1 MKPFFEHEKGV
12 LYQGNNLDILKLFP
26 DNHFDSVISD
36 PPYNWK
42 FMGKKWDSSFPTI
55 EQCAEILRVTKPGGY
70 LFAMI
75 GNRTAHRL
83 ACIFEDAGWIIL
95 PSHIWLFA
103 GAMPKGTDISKQI
116 DKEKGLEREKIKKK
130 VCPNGKDYHKY
141 SKKRN
146 PGYQRPWMDLPEG
159 KQETLYETEPASPEA
174 KVWEG
179 WKTGIKTMFELI
191 LCAMKPL
198 EGTTAQNALKW
209 GVGGFNIE
217 ECRLPVDAESEPRQ
231 PWNEGRVKNNPDY
244 TIGQTAG
251 VWKTREKNYG
261 KAMREMSTKG
271 RYPGNVYLC
280 EETAAALDR
289 VSGVTKDRDR
299 IIKAKNKRGK
309 SSFFGYGH
317 RDTKVHGGEGGA
329 SRFFWVGK
337 APQSERHKGLPDN
350 EFNEHPT
357 VKPID
362 LLRRL
367 IRLTKTPTGG
377 SVLDP
382 WAGSGSVLVA
392 AVMEGRHFTGI
403 ELDDQGDE
411 NCEKAKKRLIQ
422 EIGSLFI

>member
-70 LFAMI
+70 LFATI

-83 ACIFEDAGWIIL
+83 ACVFEDAGWTIL
-95 PSHIWLFA
+95 PSHIWLFG
-103 GAMPKGTDISKQI
+103 GAMPKGTDISKKI
-116 DKEKGLEREKIKKK
+116 DKGKGLEREKIKKK
-130 VCPNGKDYHKY
+130 VCPNGKEYHKY

-146 PGYQRPWMDLPEG
+146 PGYRRPWMDLPEE
-159 KQETLYETEPASPEA
+159 KQQTLYETEPASPEA

-217 ECRLPVDAESEPRQ
+217 ECRLPLKGEKQ
-231 PWNEGRVKNNPDY
+231 PTGSGGASKGFTYSVHKEGHKGNVTP
-244 TIGQTAG
+244 
-251 VWKTREKNYG
+251 
-261 KAMREMSTKG
+261 TKG

-280 EETAAALDR
+280 EETAAALDG

-382 WAGSGSVLVA
+382 WSGSGSVLVA

-403 ELDDQGDE
+403 ELDDQGDG

>member
-36 PPYNWK
+36 PPYAWK

-70 LFAMI
+70 LFATI

-83 ACIFEDAGWIIL
+83 ACVFEDAGWIIL
-95 PSHIWLFA
+95 PSHIWLFG
-103 GAMPKGTDISKQI
+103 GAMPKGIDISKQI
-116 DKEKGLEREKIKKK
+116 DKEKGLTRKKTRK
-130 VCPNGKDYHKY
+130 AKGVGKASNNTTGYY
-141 SKKRN
+141 S
-146 PGYQRPWMDLPEG
+146 PEY
-159 KQETLYETEPASPEA
+159 YETEPASPEA

-217 ECRLPVDAESEPRQ
+217 ECLLPVDLENEPRRKDKEEYVM
-231 PWNEGRVKNNPDY
+231 NEKGFKRRK
-244 TIGQTAG
+244 QTFRKK
-251 VWKTREKNYG
+251 VETQFHESIKKLF
-261 KAMREMSTKG
+261 TKG

-289 VSGVTKDRDR
+289 VSGVTKERDR
-299 IIKAKNKRGK
+299 VIETSGK
-309 SSFFGYGH
+309 GQSIFFGSKAH
-317 RDTKVHGGEGGA
+317 KTKAHPGEGGA
-329 SRFFWVGK
+329 SRFFWVAR

-403 ELDDQGDE
+403 ELDDQGDG

-422 EIGSLFI
+422 EIGPLFAK